1 MAEDYQN
8 FTKQQLIKKIQ
19 ELEEANSPEEKLLLA
34 KREATKRRE
43 ELTELLNN
51 ADLMTI
57 TIGRKGVI
65 EHVNDNTCNEL
76 GYRKEDLIGK
86 DAFDIFVTESHRDE
100 LRMIF
105 DQIFSGRVTQQGF
118 HLHVKKRNGLIL
130 PVKFRS
136 LLYYNEFEIV
146 ETITIIGEN
155 IQDQIH
161 AREALRLSEEKF
173 RKIFEYFQD
182 IYFRCSL
189 NGDLTMLSPSV
200 EEHTGYSPFELE
212 GKNISDFYLF
222 NPKTKDL
229 IRRLIKH
236 KKVRD
241 FEVSIIR
248 KNGTIMQCLSNI
260 RFIYNHQGKPEQIE
274 GVARDITQLKR
285 ANIDLMNAKE
295 IAEKSLRVKEQFL
308 ANMSHEIRT
317 PMNGIIGMLDLI
329 GDTNLND
336 EQKKY
341 LGIIKKSSE
350 TLLNILNDIL
360 DLSKIE
366 AGKMQIKTSPT
377 NVRELLEKAKSLF
390 SQKAEEKGIKI
401 NYHLHK
407 SVPEYLKADETRLLQ
422 IISNLIS
429 NAIKFTDTSGAIDLN
444 IRSKF
449 NSEGKHLIRVEVCDS
464 GIGIPPEQINQLFK
478 SFNQLDNS
486 TTKNYGG
493 TGLGLV
499 ISKRL
504 TKLMGG
510 DIGVSSAPGMGS
522 MFWFTFQANVCDA
535 PEVVEVKSEEFK
547 LGRYFE
553 VAPEILLVDDNAVN
567 RQVASEILIKAGC
580 KVHMAESGK
589 ETIRILSEN
598 KFDLIFLD
606 IQMPE
611 MDGVETLKI
620 LKKENILNEAPVI
633 AMTAYSMQEDKERF
647 LQSGF
652 DDYLPKP
659 IKAKDLIAKVKH
671 HVGIELVEREEDDM
685 EKVETK
691 PKMIVNQST
700 VADLEKYGG
709 KDLITQVFEDFK
721 IETVELIR
729 EIESGL
735 LETDYD
741 KIKKS
746 LHTIKGNAG
755 TLGIEKVA
763 GIAEAIESR
772 LKQENYEGLVED
784 ISYLKSIFGE
794 FRNSYQS
801 ILNL

>member
-8 FTKQQLIKKIQ
+8 YTKQQLISKIR
-19 ELEEANSPEEKLLLA
+19 ELEEANSPENKKLHA
-34 KREATKRRE
+34 QQETKKRRE
-43 ELTELLNN
+43 ELTGLLNN

-57 TIGRKGVI
+57 TIGLGGI
-65 EHVNDNTCNEL
+65 IQHVNNNTCNEL
-76 GYRKEDLIGK
+76 GYRKGDLIGK
-86 DAFDIFVTESHRDE
+86 DAFDIFVTDSHRDD
-100 LRMIF
+100 LRLIF
-105 DQIFSGRVTQQGF
+105 DQIFRGRMVQQGF
-118 HLHVKKRNGLIL
+118 HLQVKRRNGSIM

-136 LLYYNEFEIV
+136 LLFYNEEEIV
-146 ETITIIGEN
+146 ESITIIGEN
-155 IQDQIH
+155 IEDQIH

-182 IYFRCSL
+182 IYFRCDL
-189 NGDLTMLSPSV
+189 DGTLTMLSPSV
-200 EEHTGYSPFELE
+200 EEHTGYSPGDLA

-229 IRRLIKH
+229 IRRLIQH
-236 KKVRD
+236 QRVRD

-248 KNGTIMQCLSNI
+248 RNGTILQCLCNI
-260 RFIYNHQGKPEQIE
+260 RFIYNDLGKPEQIE

-295 IAEKSLRVKEQFL
+295 IAEKSLKVKEQFL

-329 GDTNLND
+329 SDTHLD
-336 EQKKY
+336 QEQKKY
-341 LGIIKKSSE
+341 IGIIKKSSG

-366 AGKMQIKTSPT
+366 AGKMQIKKSPV
-377 NVRELLEKAKSLF
+377 NIEDLLDKSKSLF
-390 SQKAEEKGIKI
+390 SQKAEEKGIKFK
-401 NYHLHK
+401 YHLHK
-407 SVPEYLKADETRLLQ
+407 SVPEYLMADETRLLQ
-422 IISNLIS
+422 IMSNLIS
-429 NAIKFTDTSGAIDLN
+429 NAIKFTNTNGAIDLN

-464 GIGIPPEQINQLFK
+464 GIGIPPDQINELFK

-499 ISKRL
+499 ISRRL
-504 TKLMGG
+504 SKLMGG

-522 MFWFTFQANVCDA
+522 MFWFTFQAN
-535 PEVVEVKSEEFK
+535 ETE
-547 LGRYFE
+547 
-553 VAPEILLVDDNAVN
+553 APEIEERPIEEYSSKNYFEHPPKILLIDDNLVN
-567 RQVASEILIKAGC
+567 RQVAGEILQKSGC
-580 KVHMAESGK
+580 KVTMGDSGLK
-589 ETIRILSEN
+589 AIEYLTDE
-598 KFDLIFLD
+598 KFDIVFLD
-606 IQMPE
+606 IQMPD
-611 MDGVETLKI
+611 MDGVETLQE
-620 LKKENILNEAPVI
+620 LLNRDLLNETPVV
-633 AMTAYSMQEDKERF
+633 AMTAYSMQDDRERF
-647 LQSGF
+647 LKSGF

-659 IKAKDLIAKVKH
+659 IKAKDLINKVKSLMG
-671 HVGIELVEREEDDM
+671 VDLKRAQDDIKNNEEQR
-685 EKVETK
+685 
-691 PKMIVNQST
+691 PRLIVNERT
-700 VADLEKYGG
+700 VAELEKYGG
-709 KDLITQVFEDFK
+709 KELIDQVFNDFK
-721 IETVELIR
+721 TETVELIR

-735 LETDYD
+735 MKRDYD
-741 KIKKS
+741 IIKKS

-763 GIAEAIESR
+763 GIAEVIETR
-772 LKQENYEGLVED
+772 IKQQNYEGLIED

>member
-8 FTKQQLIKKIQ
+8 YTKQQLISKILK
-19 ELEEANSPEEKLLLA
+19 LEEANSPENKKLHA
-34 KREATKRRE
+34 QRETKKRRE
-43 ELTELLNN
+43 ELTGLLNN

-57 TIGRKGVI
+57 TIGLGGTI
-65 EHVNDNTCNEL
+65 QHVNNNTCNEL
-76 GYRKEDLIGK
+76 GYRKGDLIGK
-86 DAFDIFVTESHRDE
+86 DAFDIFVTDSHRDD
-100 LRMIF
+100 LRLIF
-105 DQIFSGRVTQQGF
+105 DQIFKGRMVQQGF
-118 HLHVKKRNGLIL
+118 HLQVKRRNGSIM

-136 LLYYNEFEIV
+136 MLFYNEEEDV
-146 ETITIIGEN
+146 ESITIIGEN
-155 IQDQIH
+155 IEDQIH

-182 IYFRCSL
+182 IYFRCEL
-189 NGDLTMLSPSV
+189 DGTLTMLSPSV
-200 EEHTGYSPFELE
+200 EEHTGYSPDELA

-229 IRRLIKH
+229 IRRLIQH
-236 KKVRD
+236 QRVRD

-248 KNGTIMQCLSNI
+248 RNGTILQCLCNI
-260 RFIYNHQGKPEQIE
+260 RFLYNDLGKPEQIE

-295 IAEKSLRVKEQFL
+295 IAEKSLKVKEQFL

-329 GDTNLND
+329 SDTNLD
-336 EQKKY
+336 GEQKKY
-341 LGIIKKSSE
+341 IGIIKKSSG

-366 AGKMQIKTSPT
+366 AGKMQIKKSPV
-377 NVRELLEKAKSLF
+377 NIEDLLDKSKSLF

-401 NYHLHK
+401 KYHLHK
-407 SVPEYLKADETRLLQ
+407 SVPSYLMADETRLLQ
-422 IISNLIS
+422 IMSNLIS
-429 NAIKFTDTSGAIDLN
+429 NAIKFTNKNGAIDLN

-449 NSEGKHLIRVEVCDS
+449 SSEGKHLIRVEVCDS
-464 GIGIPPEQINQLFK
+464 GIGIPPEQINELFK

-486 TTKNYGG
+486 TSKNYGG

-499 ISKRL
+499 ISRRL
-504 TKLMGG
+504 SKLMGG

-522 MFWFTFQANVCDA
+522 MFWFTFQANETEA
-535 PEVVEVKSEEFK
+535 PVVEEMPLEEYSSK
-547 LGRYFE
+547 NYFE
-553 VAPEILLVDDNAVN
+553 HPPKILLIDDNLVN
-567 RQVASEILIKAGC
+567 RQVAGEILQKSGCEITMGDSGLKAI
-580 KVHMAESGK
+580 EYLT
-589 ETIRILSEN
+589 EDNYDIL
-598 KFDLIFLD
+598 FLD
-606 IQMPE
+606 IQMPD
-611 MDGVETLKI
+611 MDGIETLQE
-620 LKKENILNEAPVI
+620 LKKRDMLNETPVV
-633 AMTAYSMQEDKERF
+633 AMTAYSMQDDRERF

-659 IKAKDLIAKVKH
+659 IKAKDLINKVRFLMGVDLKRDQDEIKD
-671 HVGIELVEREEDDM
+671 IEEQRARL
-685 EKVETK
+685 
-691 PKMIVNQST
+691 IVNERT
-700 VADLEKYGG
+700 VAELEKYGG
-709 KDLITQVFEDFK
+709 KELIDQVFNDFK
-721 IETVELIR
+721 NETVELIR
-729 EIESGL
+729 EIEFGL
-735 LETDYD
+735 MNRDYD
-741 KIKKS
+741 IIKKS

-763 GIAEAIESR
+763 GIAEAIEAR
-772 LKQENYEGLVED
+772 IKQQNYEGLIED